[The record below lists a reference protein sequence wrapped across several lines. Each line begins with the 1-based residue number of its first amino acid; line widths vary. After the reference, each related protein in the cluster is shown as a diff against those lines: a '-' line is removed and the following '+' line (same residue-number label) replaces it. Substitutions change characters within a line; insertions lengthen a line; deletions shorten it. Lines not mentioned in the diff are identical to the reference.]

1 MFNSNALAYDSSQGV
16 FYEKGKKMDIF
27 GKYKSPL
34 GYTLGT
40 NNIDSYGVDHSG
52 FTTRDEIAYQTAR
65 QQRENQIMQ
74 NYNGQS
80 ITQDYPQYG
89 TDFWGSS
96 PENNYGFG
104 ASNITPNVENMQNTP
119 VPNIGPKPLSQE
131 QMYTPPSHAAEV
143 LTAGIQG
150 FGQGTVT
157 GMESFANGAT
167 FGGYNWLD
175 DKLDLGAAKRC
186 EDLKQYA
193 NAADVGTAFDIA
205 NKVTEFAGGGLSGYG
220 AVAKGIPATRQAY
233 NAYNIYKGGRNLEN
247 QLQRGNNFE
256 DIYMGRIDRDKL
268 NEINNIR
275 QELGESVINSER
287 VIIPKDRVEH
297 IYNRRIIQNGYSP
310 KNAASTIS
318 DALFNK
324 KSNVSPSRYSTLQK
338 MESPSANRVVVGK
351 IRNGNDIF
359 VKTGYRK

>member
-1 MFNSNALAYDSSQGV
+1 MVLIIAGLLS
-16 FYEKGKKMDIF
+16 
-27 GKYKSPL
+27 
-34 GYTLGT
+34 
-40 NNIDSYGVDHSG
+40 
-52 FTTRDEIAYQTAR
+52 RDEVAYQTAR
-65 QQRENQIMQ
+65 QQIENRIMQ
-74 NYNGQS
+74 NYNGQGV
-80 ITQDYPQYG
+80 TQDYPQSG
-89 TDFWGSS
+89 TDFWGNS
-96 PENNYGFG
+96 PDNNFGFG
-104 ASNITPNVENMQNTP
+104 ASQISSNIENIQNTP

-131 QMYTPPSHAAEV
+131 QMYTPPSHTAEV
-143 LTAGIQG
+143 LAAGIYTPPSHTAEVLAAGIKG

-175 DKLDLGAAKRC
+175 DKLDLGAAKRR

-220 AVAKGIPATRQAY
+220 VAAKGIPATRQAY

>member
-1 MFNSNALAYDSSQGV
+1 MIQARVF
-16 FYEKGKKMDIF
+16 FYERKKRWICLINTNHRW
-27 GKYKSPL
+27 GILWAPI
-34 GYTLGT
+34 TLTPMVLIIAGLL
-40 NNIDSYGVDHSG
+40 S
-52 FTTRDEIAYQTAR
+52 RDEVAYQTAR
-65 QQRENQIMQ
+65 QQIENRIMQ
-74 NYNGQS
+74 NYNGQG

-89 TDFWGSS
+89 TNFWGNS

-104 ASNITPNVENMQNTP
+104 ASQISSNIENIQNTP
-119 VPNIGPKPLSQE
+119 VLNIGPKPLSQE
-131 QMYTPPSHAAEV
+131 KMYTPPNHAAEV
-143 LTAGIQG
+143 LAAGIKG

-175 DKLDLGAAKRC
+175 DKLDLGAAKRR

>member
-1 MFNSNALAYDSSQGV
+1 MEMFN
-16 FYEKGKKMDIF
+16 
-27 GKYKSPL
+27 KYKSPL
-34 GYTLGT
+34 GYQVGE
-40 NNIDSYGVDHSG
+40 NQIDSYGVDHSG
-52 FTTRDEIAYQTAR
+52 FSVRDELAYQRAR
-65 QQRENQIMQ
+65 QQRENQIIQ
-74 NYNGQS
+74 NYNNQG
-80 ITQDYPQYG
+80 ITKDYPQAG
-89 TDFWGSS
+89 TNFWGDS
-96 PENNYGFG
+96 PDNNFGFG
-104 ASNITPNVENMQNTP
+104 NSQISSNIENIQNTP
-119 VPNIGPKPLSQE
+119 LPNIGPKPLSKE
-131 QMYTPPSHAAEV
+131 QMYTPPSHTAEV
-143 LTAGIQG
+143 LAAGIQG
-150 FGQGTVT
+150 FGQGAVT

-175 DKLDLGAAKRC
+175 EKLDLGAAKRR

-220 AVAKGIPATRQAY
+220 VAAKGIPATRQAY

-275 QELGESVINSER
+275 QELGEPVINSER

-338 MESPSANRVVVGK
+338 MESPSANRAVVGK